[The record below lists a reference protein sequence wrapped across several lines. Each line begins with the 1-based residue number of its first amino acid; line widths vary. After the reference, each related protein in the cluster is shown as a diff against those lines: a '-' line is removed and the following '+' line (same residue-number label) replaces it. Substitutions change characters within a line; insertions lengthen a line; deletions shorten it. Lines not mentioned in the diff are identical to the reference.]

1 MSILTKYDKDNIKSK
16 NSVEIT
22 DEVNVKDEYYK
33 EYLELQLQVAV
44 CKREHAQLKN
54 ELKKVLHENDVLSE
68 KLKVKLDSKVCS
80 RDHKNSDLVSNLE
93 KQLQAAL
100 QEKEVAVDMWQ
111 VSVKEVDILEKELK
125 LYQNSTHVET
135 AYRELNKTKEEY
147 SVALKL
153 LEAKLVEVSRDESKE
168 RLRNKILEKD
178 LIEVKNQKEA
188 LSKELQENS
197 LLLKE
202 VLERECKLMEKLHC
216 SGNKETELIH
226 KTETLNAT
234 CKDLEAA
241 LMTCHKN
248 MEDLITR
255 ESEAQEK
262 VREAITLV
270 EAAIAEKDSA
280 LMREMQINQENVQL
294 QKALQNVSEEVNK
307 NVKKETDLVKKH
319 CNSKMEIFLRDM
331 RNLEMNLK
339 EQSEKLE
346 KAQQE
351 CKKLEEELR
360 KVHTE
365 NMIFAVNSNKH
376 TEENLKAL
384 YQQLHKAEKDK
395 LQISKEKDELL
406 TRIQHIQERHTL
418 EIQEQMQQYLSLE
431 QHVAE
436 LTVALLKA
444 QSGENKTALHS
455 IKEGSLLTSL
465 QELKKKELV
474 TTSELQH
481 HLNAQISLKNKW
493 ENTVLSLTEKFESRI
508 KNLQRQRNELK
519 IRNRFLEKELQ
530 RTLRE
535 MAFDHTRLDNST

>member
-68 KLKVKLDSKVCS
+68 KLKVNLDSKVCS

-147 SVALKL
+147 SVALKF

-188 LSKELQENS
+188 LSKEVQENN

-202 VLERECKLMEKLHC
+202 VLEK
-216 SGNKETELIH
+216 
-226 KTETLNAT
+226 
-234 CKDLEAA
+234 
-241 LMTCHKN
+241 
-248 MEDLITR
+248 
-255 ESEAQEK
+255 
-262 VREAITLV
+262 
-270 EAAIAEKDSA
+270 
-280 LMREMQINQENVQL
+280 ENVQL

-346 KAQQE
+346 KAQEE

-365 NMIFAVNSNKH
+365 KMIFAVNSNKH

-474 TTSELQH
+474 ATSELQH

-530 RTLRE
+530 RTSRE